1 MSFFFS
7 AKTDNEQ
14 NSADNDTDIRKVED
28 REIDR
33 LELDIVHN
41 FFYPYSVDKV
51 ADTACKHHSQRHK
64 LQL

>member
-1 MSFFFS
+1 MNIFKKNNEK
-7 AKTDNEQ
+7 KTT
-14 NSADNDTDIRKVED
+14 NSADNDTDIRKVEN

-51 ADTACKHHSQRHK
+51 ADTACK
-64 LQL
+64 